1 MEVTLKQLVFRIAV
15 LFSFLAIVQLYAQD
29 DMEKLKADIQKGND
43 QYAKAMLDGD
53 ASTLNSF
60 YTEDAIVMPSYSPMQ
75 KGIEA
80 IKNASAMDAQSGN
93 KFTEFT
99 LTAADV
105 FENGSWIYEV
115 GKYTYTMEIKG
126 MNEPFKD
133 EGKFLT
139 LFEKQS
145 DGSLKIKAD
154 IWNTDLNPWAM
165 MGKMGEEKK

>member
-1 MEVTLKQLVFRIAV
+1 MKQLVLRIAV
-15 LFSFLAIVQLYAQD
+15 VFSFLAFVQLYAQED
-29 DMEKLKADIQKGND
+29 IEKLKAEIQKGND
-43 QYAKAMLDGD
+43 QYAKAMVNGD
-53 ASTLNSF
+53 AETLNSF
-60 YTEDAIVMPSYSPMQ
+60 YTDDAIVMPSYSPMQ

-93 KFTEFT
+93 KFTEFS
-99 LTAADV
+99 LTATDV
-105 FENGSWIYEV
+105 FENGNWIYEV

-145 DGSLKIKAD
+145 DGSLKIKAN
-154 IWNTDLNPWAM
+154 IWNSDLNPWAM
-165 MGKMGEEKK
+165 MNKMREEKK